1 MDGNNR
7 FGKNTLLGGAMLLV
21 SIALAAVGILVSLRT
36 GETKYFTIMSIP
48 TAILVVTGGTM
59 ISKGLLTGESL
70 LRLPGGERTITA
82 EVLGVTRNLR
92 TAGEKT
98 TYYILCRFRDPVTG
112 KEETYSSRA
121 LDEYPGK
128 EVIGR
133 QVTVRLDAG
142 EKGKYTVE
150 IDPLLEE
157 IRSEKEMGG
166 KNGEQADGMH

>member
-7 FGKNTLLGGAMLLV
+7 SGNNTLLGCVMLIA

-36 GETKYFTIMSIP
+36 GETKYFTILSIP

-59 ISKGLLTGESL
+59 VSKGLLTGESL
-70 LRLPGGERTITA
+70 LQLPGGERTVTA

-98 TYYILCRFRDPVTG
+98 TYYIVCRYRDPVTG

-133 QVTVRLDAG
+133 QVTVRLDAR

-150 IDPLLEE
+150 IDPLLEA
-157 IRSEKEMGG
+157 IRLEKETGG
-166 KNGEQADGMH
+166 DGSEQADGMH

>member
-36 GETKYFTIMSIP
+36 GETKYFTILSIP

-98 TYYILCRFRDPVTG
+98 TYYIVCRFRDPVTG

-166 KNGEQADGMH
+166 KNGEQTDGMH

>member
-7 FGKNTLLGGAMLLV
+7 FGKNTLLGGALLLA
-21 SIALAAVGILVSLRT
+21 SIALAAAGIMISLRT
-36 GETKYFTIMSIP
+36 GETKYFTILSIP

-59 ISKGLLTGESL
+59 VSKGLLTGESL
-70 LRLPGGERTITA
+70 LQLPGGERTVTA

-98 TYYILCRFRDPVTG
+98 AYYIVCRYRDPVT
-112 KEETYSSRA
+112 

-133 QVTVRLDAG
+133 QVTVRLDAR

-150 IDPLLEE
+150 IDPLLEA
-157 IRSEKEMGG
+157 IRLEKETGG
-166 KNGEQADGMH
+166 DSSEQADGMH